1 MTWVRGSA
9 GSWVPGSLGSWGPRV
24 SLVTGCLAV
33 MTMSL
38 PAQQVADP
46 AKRTELRTSTQQRLD
61 RIAGDLDGVMGYVIV
76 DLTSGERFERLPREP
91 FPLAS
96 TIKIA
101 ILYELF
107 KQAEEGRLKLDVVLP
122 LDKRHVV
129 GGSGVL
135 NHLSSPA
142 MSLRDYAVLM
152 IVLSDNSATNLLID
166 TVGMENVRKRMTAA
180 GLPGL
185 QLRRRMIDLEA
196 ARRGDENV
204 GSPDDL
210 ARLLLMIHKG
220 EGLQPASRDGI
231 LQILRKP
238 KTSALRDG
246 VPAAVPVANKTGSLD
261 GVSADAGIVYLA
273 DRPYIFVAT
282 TTYLKTGASGDT
294 AIRAASRVAFDY
306 FDRVAKSS
314 EFGRIIK

>member
-1 MTWVRGSA
+1 MTWVPSTSGPWVRGSMVA
-9 GSWVPGSLGSWGPRV
+9 LGWAVLMVV
-24 SLVTGCLAV
+24 SPLAE
-33 MTMSL
+33 
-38 PAQQVADP
+38 AQVAEP
-46 AKRTELRTSTQQRLD
+46 AKRLELRTSTQKTLD
-61 RIAGDLDGVMGYVIV
+61 TIAGDLDGVMGFVIV
-76 DLTSGERFERLPREP
+76 DITSGERFERLPGES

-107 KQAEEGRLKLDVVLP
+107 KQAEEGRLKLDVVQP
-122 LDKRHVV
+122 LDRRHVV

-135 NHLSSPA
+135 SHLSAPA

-166 TVGMENVRKRMTAA
+166 TVGMENVRKRMAAA
-180 GLPGL
+180 GVPGL

-196 ARRGDENV
+196 AKRGDENI

-246 VPAAVPVANKTGSLD
+246 VPPSVPVANKTGSLE
-261 GVSADAGIVYLA
+261 GVAADAGIVYIT

-282 TTYLKTGASGDT
+282 TTYLKSGAAGND
-294 AIRAASRVAFDY
+294 AIRAASRAAFDY
-306 FDRVAKSS
+306 FDRVARSS
-314 EFGRIIK
+314 EFGRVIR

>member
-1 MTWVRGSA
+1 MTAVPPSSGQWGRGFMIA
-9 GSWVPGSLGSWGPRV
+9 LGWAVLMAV
-24 SLVTGCLAV
+24 SPLAEG
-33 MTMSL
+33 
-38 PAQQVADP
+38 QVAEP
-46 AKRTELRTSTQQRLD
+46 EKRLELRASTQKALD
-61 RIAGDLDGVMGYVIV
+61 AIAGGLDGVMGFVIV
-76 DLTSGERFERLPREP
+76 DITSGERFERLPGES

-107 KQAEEGRLKLDVVLP
+107 KQAEEGRLKLDVVQP

-135 NHLSSPA
+135 NHLSAPA

-166 TVGMENVRKRMTAA
+166 TVGMENVRKRMAAA

-196 ARRGDENV
+196 AKRGDENI

-246 VPAAVPVANKTGSLD
+246 VPSSVPVANKTGSLE
-261 GVSADAGIVYLA
+261 GVAADAGIVYIT

-282 TTYLKTGASGDT
+282 TTYLKSGAAGNE
-294 AIRAASRVAFDY
+294 AIRAASRAAFDY
-306 FDRVAKSS
+306 FDRVARSS
-314 EFGRIIK
+314 EFGRVIR

>member
-1 MTWVRGSA
+1 MTWSRRLSA
-9 GSWVPGSLGSWGPRV
+9 VVWVMALTTALVAASQGPE
-24 SLVTGCLAV
+24 
-33 MTMSL
+33 
-38 PAQQVADP
+38 P
-46 AKRTELRTSTQQRLD
+46 AKRAELRAATQKALD
-61 RIAGDLDGVMGYVIV
+61 TIAGALDGVMGYVIV
-76 DLTSGERFERLPREP
+76 DISSGERFERLPKET

-96 TIKIA
+96 TVKLA

-107 KQAEEGRLKLDVVLP
+107 KQTEEGKLKLDTVQP
-122 LDKRHVV
+122 LDRRHVV

-135 NHLSSPA
+135 NHLSAPA

-152 IVLSDNSATNLLID
+152 VVLSDNSATNLLID
-166 TVGMENVRKRMTAA
+166 TVGMENVRKRMSAA

-204 GSPDDL
+204 GSADDL

-220 EGLQPASRDGI
+220 DGLLPASRDGI
-231 LQILRKP
+231 LEILRKP

-246 VPAAVPVANKTGSLD
+246 VPSNVPVANKTGTLE
-261 GVSADAGIVYLA
+261 GVAADAGIVYLT

-282 TTYLKTGASGDT
+282 TTYLKDGNAGEA
-294 AIRAASRVAFDY
+294 AIRSASRVAFDY
-306 FDRVAKSS
+306 FNRVARSS
-314 EFGRIIK
+314 EYGRIIR

>member
-1 MTWVRGSA
+1 MKSIAWILALSL
-9 GSWVPGSLGSWGPRV
+9 VPGSP
-24 SLVTGCLAV
+24 LVGG
-33 MTMSL
+33 
-38 PAQQVADP
+38 QVAEP
-46 AKRTELRTSTQQRLD
+46 EKRIELRAATQKKLD
-61 RIAGDLDGVMGYVIV
+61 AVAANLDGVMGYVIL
-76 DLTSGERFERLPREP
+76 DITSGERFERLSGES

-107 KQAEEGRLKLDVVLP
+107 KQAEEGRLKLDVVQP

-135 NHLSSPA
+135 NHLTAPA

-152 IVLSDNSATNLLID
+152 IVLSDNSATNQLID
-166 TVGMENVRKRMTAA
+166 AVGMENVRKRMADA

-185 QLRRRMIDLEA
+185 QLRRRMIDLDA

-210 ARLLLMIHKG
+210 ARLLLLIHKG
-220 EGLQPASRDGI
+220 AGLQPASREGI

-246 VPAAVPVANKTGSLD
+246 VPSSVPVANKTGSLE
-261 GVSADAGIVYLA
+261 GVAADAGIVYVP

-282 TTYLKTGASGDT
+282 TTYLKSGGGGEE
-294 AIRAASRVAFDY
+294 AIRAASRTAFDY
-306 FDRVAKSS
+306 FDRLAKSS

>member
-1 MTWVRGSA
+1 MKWVLGSV
-9 GSWVPGSLGSWGPRV
+9 GSWVPRSAA
-24 SLVTGCLAV
+24 AV
-33 MTMSL
+33 ACVLLML
-38 PAQQVADP
+38 PDVVNGQAAETE
-46 AKRTELRTSTQQRLD
+46 KRLELRAATQKKLET
-61 RIAGDLDGVMGYVIV
+61 IAAGLDGAMGYVVV
-76 DLTSGERFERLPREP
+76 DITSGERFERLAGES

-107 KQAEEGRLKLDVVLP
+107 KQAEEGRLKLDVVQP
-122 LDKRHVV
+122 LAKRHVV

-135 NHLSSPA
+135 NHLSAPA

-166 TVGMENVRKRMTAA
+166 TVGMENVRKRMAAA

-196 ARRGDENV
+196 ARRGDENI

-210 ARLLLMIHKG
+210 AGLLLMIHKG
-220 EGLQPASRDGI
+220 TGLQPASREGI

-246 VPAAVPVANKTGSLD
+246 VPSSVPVANKTGSLE
-261 GVSADAGIVYLA
+261 GVAADAGIIYVP

-282 TTYLKTGASGDT
+282 TTYLKSGDAGNE
-294 AIRAASRVAFDY
+294 AIRAASRAAFDY

-314 EFGRIIK
+314 EFGRVIR

>member
-1 MTWVRGSA
+1 MTWVRRS
-9 GSWVPGSLGSWGPRV
+9 VGPWLRRCAAAIACG
-24 SLVTGCLAV
+24 LLAV
-33 MTMSL
+33 PSSVSGQT
-38 PAQQVADP
+38 AETE
-46 AKRTELRTSTQQRLD
+46 KRLELRAATQKKLD
-61 RIAGDLDGVMGYVIV
+61 AIATGLDGVMGYVIV
-76 DLTSGERFERLPREP
+76 DITSGERFERLAGES

-107 KQAEEGRLKLDVVLP
+107 KQAEEGRLELDVVQP

-129 GGSGVL
+129 AGSGVL
-135 NHLSSPA
+135 NHLSAPA

-166 TVGMENVRKRMTAA
+166 AVGMENVRKRMAAA

-196 ARRGDENV
+196 ARRGDENI

-210 ARLLLMIHKG
+210 AGLLLMIHKG
-220 EGLQPASRDGI
+220 TGLQPASRDGI

-246 VPAAVPVANKTGSLD
+246 VPSSVPVANKTGSLE
-261 GVSADAGIVYLA
+261 GVAADAGIVYVPE
-273 DRPYIFVAT
+273 RPYIFVAT
-282 TTYLKTGASGDT
+282 TTYLKSGAAGND
-294 AIRAASRVAFDY
+294 AIRAASRAAFDY

-314 EFGRIIK
+314 EFGRVIR

>member
-1 MTWVRGSA
+1 MRNTRLRTIA
-9 GSWVPGSLGSWGPRV
+9 AA
-24 SLVTGCLAV
+24 LA
-33 MTMSL
+33 L
-38 PAQQVADP
+38 ACGAIGAAAQQAPD
-46 AKRTELRTSTQQRLD
+46 AKATDLRRALESRLEK
-61 RIAGDLDGVMGYVIV
+61 IAAAVDGVAGYSVL
-76 DLTSGERFERLPREP
+76 DLTSGDRVGRLQDEQ
-91 FPLAS
+91 FPTAS

-107 KQAEEGRLKLDVVLP
+107 KAAEEGRLKLDAVLP

-210 ARLLLMIHKG
+210 ARLLLMVHKG
-220 EGLQPASRDGI
+220 EGLQPSSRDGI

-246 VPAAVPVANKTGSLD
+246 VPSTVPVANKTGSLE

-282 TTYLKTGASGDT
+282 TTYLKDGAAGDG
-294 AIRAASRVAFDY
+294 AIRAASRAAFDY
-306 FDRVAKSS
+306 FDRVARSS
-314 EFGRIIK
+314 DFGRVIR